1 MTNGGIIG
9 ILLAGDFVAKYV
21 VVDFRMRKIE
31 KEYIQSLGYEIIE
44 NGFNLNTYDE
54 ISSHVDIYYLK
65 VGDVVFSAPEKKG
78 LLPFNTVSCTTPI
91 GSKYPEDIPYN
102 VCVVGNNA
110 LHNFKYT
117 DNIVKFYLERHE
129 YNLINVEQGY
139 TNCSTVVLDNNTC
152 ITSDIGVARA
162 LMDAGVDTLF
172 VTEPDIKLKRRLSTI
187 FKDQSRMSFENSDMQ
202 GFIGGAMAVLG
213 DTVVVFGDIN
223 NLVNANKIKRFVEKK
238 GLKLHSFEGLD
249 VVDYGGVLEVEV
261 NE

>member
-1 MTNGGIIG
+1 MS
-9 ILLAGDFVAKYV
+9 KYM
-21 VVDFRMRKIE
+21 VVDFRMRKVE
-31 KEYIQSLGYEIIE
+31 KEYLESLGYEIIE

-65 VGDVVFSAPEKKG
+65 VGDMVFSAPEKKG
-78 LLPFNTVSCTTPI
+78 ILPFNTVSCTTPI

-102 VCVVGNNA
+102 VCIVGKNA

-139 TNCSTVVLDNNTC
+139 TNCSTCVLDDNSC
-152 ITSDIGVARA
+152 ITSDISIARA
-162 LMDAGVDTLF
+162 LMDIGVDTLF
-172 VTEPDIKLKRRLSTI
+172 VTEPDIKLKKRLNTI
-187 FKDQSRMSFENSDMQ
+187 FKDESRMSFENSNMQ
-202 GFIGGAMAVLG
+202 GFIGGAMARID

-223 NLVNANKIKRFVEKK
+223 NLVNASKIRRFIEKK
-238 GLKLHSFEGLD
+238 GLKLHYFEGLD
-249 VVDYGGVLEVEV
+249 IVDYGGVLEVIV